1 MMDGSAGGGRLSR
14 PKWMTTGLLVCVLL
28 LSVWLGLYGLD
39 AKGLWQ
45 DEIFTAA
52 IASTENSLS
61 EVVSIPLYN
70 TALPAPPLF
79 FLITHFFL
87 YIGDN
92 DFLLRFPAMAFG
104 VLGVAATYSL
114 GSRLF
119 GRAEGL
125 IGALLLA
132 IAPFYLRY
140 FQDARFYTLLVL
152 LSLLSVYFLYRCLS
166 TGKKKWLAGF
176 VICSVLNVYNHL
188 FAFLVLAAEV
198 VFVGGLWAAEAL
210 AQRRSSDRRAAGTLS
225 SLDRGAAL
233 AFVGSLIM
241 IALAYTPM
249 VSHLLRGLSG
259 TKGLGGLG
267 GGAGSGPS
275 FLLQALDTWGLGS
288 GWRILILFVPFSLGV
303 VASARDQ
310 RRQLWLAC
318 SWILVPFAV
327 LFAAPAGH
335 GFRPRYVLFM
345 LPVYLLL
352 AARGLTAANDFVC
365 QRWPVAGQH
374 AKIVLLVVLVGLV
387 VVATIPAVQAVYDED
402 RADWR
407 AVAALV
413 AERISPG
420 DVIVSPGPFPQVVM
434 PRYEE
439 SLGETLFLIGGSEV
453 LLSQDAGREG
463 GVWFVGPARE
473 KMRAI
478 EEKLAQA
485 GVAVEKIVFAVDD
498 ASTARGRALK
508 IAPVMYDD
516 LWVLHVAE
524 GSQGQGDAE
533 G

>member
-1 MMDGSAGGGRLSR
+1 MIDGSAGGELLSR
-14 PKWMTTGLLVCVLL
+14 PRWITTWLLVCILL

-61 EVVSIPLYN
+61 EVVSIPLFN

-87 YIGDN
+87 YVGDN

-114 GSRLF
+114 GGRLF
-119 GRAEGL
+119 GRTEGL
-125 IGALLLA
+125 IGALLLTL
-132 IAPFYLRY
+132 APFYLRY
-140 FQDARFYTLLVL
+140 SQDARFYTLLVT
-152 LSLLSVYFLYRCLS
+152 LSLLSIYCLYRCLS
-166 TGKKKWLAGF
+166 TGKKAWLAGF
-176 VICSVLNVYNHL
+176 VLCSVLNVYNHL
-188 FAFLVLAAEV
+188 FAFLVLAAET
-198 VFVGGLWAAEAL
+198 VFVAGLWAAQAL
-210 AQRRSSDRRAAGTLS
+210 TRRRSEDCRAQRELP
-225 SLDRGAAL
+225 SLDRSAAL
-233 AFVGSLIM
+233 AFVVSLII

-249 VSHLLRGLSG
+249 ASHLLRGLSG
-259 TKGLGGLG
+259 SKGLGGLG

-275 FLLQALDTWGLGS
+275 FLLQTLDSWGLGS
-288 GWRILILFVPFSLGV
+288 GWRILVLFVPSVVGV
-303 VASARDQ
+303 VASTRNQ

-327 LFAAPAGH
+327 LFVAPAGH

-345 LPVYLLL
+345 LPMYLLL
-352 AARGLTAANDFVC
+352 AARGLTAVNGFVH
-365 QRWPVAGQH
+365 QRWSVGGQRGRVVSL
-374 AKIVLLVVLVGLV
+374 AVLVGLV
-387 VVATIPAVQAVYDED
+387 VLTSIPAVRALYEED
-402 RADWR
+402 RTDWR
-407 AVAALV
+407 AAAALV

-439 SLGETLFLIGGSEV
+439 SLEEAVFLIGGSE
-453 LLSQDAGREG
+453 LWLSQDVGREG

-478 EEKLAQA
+478 EEELAQA
-485 GVAVEKIVFAVDD
+485 GVPVEKIPFEVDD
-498 ASTARGRALK
+498 VSTARGRALK

-516 LWVLHVAE
+516 LWVLYVRE
-524 GSQGQGDAE
+524 GPEREMTSEQ
-533 G
+533 